1 MGQLYLVNALL
12 LAAAGVAAGGQ
23 ASLELGVI
31 THLRPGLAVD
41 VPGAF
46 QIDSLM
52 AIGACHAAA
61 AGGDNVQALLQLAE
75 YRLPIP
81 DRTGGVG
88 FFRTVGQQGKV
99 AGRKTRCLRV
109 QMVYLSG

>member
-1 MGQLYLVNALL
+1 MGQLYLVNALR

-23 ASLELGVI
+23 APLELGVI
-31 THLRPGLAVD
+31 NHLRPGLAVD

-61 AGGDNVQALLQLAE
+61 AGGDNVQGLLRLAE

-88 FFRTVGQQGKV
+88 FFRTVGLQGQ
-99 AGRKTRCLRV
+99 ADGCKTAWLLV
-109 QMVYLSG
+109 WSVG